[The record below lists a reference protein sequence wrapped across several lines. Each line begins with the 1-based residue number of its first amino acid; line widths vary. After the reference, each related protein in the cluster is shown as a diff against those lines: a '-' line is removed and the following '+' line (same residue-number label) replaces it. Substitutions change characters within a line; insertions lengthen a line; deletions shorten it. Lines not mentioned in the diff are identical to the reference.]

1 MSSLSV
7 DMLWLTENDAD
18 QSSDGDAEP
27 KLRRRL
33 TTSTNNNVESTST
46 DEQLEYAN
54 KSLWRRTLIRPCVLM
69 LHFLKI
75 ERVLLKSPS
84 QLEFHNDQRWNC
96 MTSISLSFLRIIH
109 R

>member
-33 TTSTNNNVESTST
+33 TTSTNNNVESAST

-54 KSLWRRTLIRPCVLM
+54 KSL
-69 LHFLKI
+69 
-75 ERVLLKSPS
+75 
-84 QLEFHNDQRWNC
+84 
-96 MTSISLSFLRIIH
+96 
-109 R
+109 